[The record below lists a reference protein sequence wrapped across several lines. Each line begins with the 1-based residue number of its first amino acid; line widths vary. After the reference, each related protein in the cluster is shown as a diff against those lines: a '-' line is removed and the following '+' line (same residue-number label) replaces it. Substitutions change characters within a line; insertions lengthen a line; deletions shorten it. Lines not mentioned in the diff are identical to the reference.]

1 MQGFNTTRNPKQ
13 TILFVR
19 HISFK
24 QGKFIFSTR
33 G

>member
-1 MQGFNTTRNPKQ
+1 MQGFNTTHNLEQ
-13 TILFVR
+13 MILFVR

-24 QGKFIFSTR
+24 QGKFAFTTR

>member
-1 MQGFNTTRNPKQ
+1 MQGFNTMRNPKQ
-13 TILFVR
+13 MILFVR

-24 QGKFIFSTR
+24 QDKFLFSTR